1 MRILIVIIISV
12 TLSAFQASQ
21 NIIQDPP
28 RTDFVERV
36 DVVDQLDLYSQTP
49 FVDQINAQVESL
61 LKVNEMQQ
69 NHSEDPS
76 QYPIKQES
84 IHSVQYWLDKLDND
98 QLSQELSTQND
109 INNLQ
114 QDQEQQ
120 LNQPDQST
128 HHSRLAKYIQIQQVE
143 QQQQSETL
151 PDNSNSKVEE
161 TNPLKLMLLYSDN
174 PKQYND
180 ENDSRQILITNEQ
193 ILDQLEKEKQDKI
206 LKMQSLIIEQLKDKK
221 PEPIKQESFLE
232 RDYIE
237 WEMKTLTSNNNL
249 RAK

>member
-12 TLSAFQASQ
+12 TLSAFQTNQ
-21 NIIQDPP
+21 NNIQDSP
-28 RTDFVERV
+28 RTDLVDKI
-36 DVVDQLDLYSQTP
+36 DVVDQLDLNSQTP
-49 FVDQINAQVESL
+49 FVDQINAQVEQL

-69 NHSEDPS
+69 NHSEDLS
-76 QYPIKQES
+76 QYSNKHEL

-98 QLSQELSTQND
+98 KLSQEITPQND
-109 INNLQ
+109 LNNLQ
-114 QDQEQQ
+114 QSQEQQ
-120 LNQPDQST
+120 LNQSDQST

-143 QQQQSETL
+143 QQQQSETIQE
-151 PDNSNSKVEE
+151 NTITKIEE
-161 TNPLKLMLLYSDN
+161 TNPLKLLLLYSDN
-174 PKQYND
+174 IKQQND
-180 ENDSRQILITNEQ
+180 EDDSHQMIITNEQ

-206 LKMQSLIIEQLKDKK
+206 IKMQSLIIEQLKDKK
-221 PEPIKQESFLE
+221 PEPIKEESFLE

>member
-12 TLSAFQASQ
+12 TLSAFQTNQ
-21 NIIQDPP
+21 NNIQDSP
-28 RTDFVERV
+28 RIDLVDKI
-36 DVVDQLDLYSQTP
+36 DVVDQLDLNSQTP
-49 FVDQINAQVESL
+49 FVDQINAQVEQL

-69 NHSEDPS
+69 NHSEDPL
-76 QYPIKQES
+76 QYPNKQEF

-98 QLSQELSTQND
+98 QLSQEITPQND
-109 INNLQ
+109 FNNLQ
-114 QDQEQQ
+114 QSQEQQ
-120 LNQPDQST
+120 LNQSDQST

-143 QQQQSETL
+143 QQQQSETIQE
-151 PDNSNSKVEE
+151 NTITKIEE
-161 TNPLKLMLLYSDN
+161 TNPLKLLLLYSDN
-174 PKQYND
+174 IKQYND
-180 ENDSRQILITNEQ
+180 EDDSHQNIITNEQ

-206 LKMQSLIIEQLKDKK
+206 IKMQSLIIEQLKDKK
-221 PEPIKQESFLE
+221 PEPIKEESFLE